1 MTGDIFSGCPKSG
14 ACRARH
20 MRKAVDFSCNFT
32 VGVMGAIGVAGV
44 TGAVSALS
52 VAGTLV
58 SRVRQ
63 RSLVTL
69 VSQVSQVPRVSYT
82 LHGSVVAGVLRAS

>member
-1 MTGDIFSGCPKSG
+1 
-14 ACRARH
+14 
-20 MRKAVDFSCNFT
+20 
-32 VGVMGAIGVAGV
+32 MGAIGVTGVV
-44 TGAVSALS
+44 TGDVVVLCAMGSVS
-52 VAGTLV
+52 VVGDAGPRVTLVSWVPLV